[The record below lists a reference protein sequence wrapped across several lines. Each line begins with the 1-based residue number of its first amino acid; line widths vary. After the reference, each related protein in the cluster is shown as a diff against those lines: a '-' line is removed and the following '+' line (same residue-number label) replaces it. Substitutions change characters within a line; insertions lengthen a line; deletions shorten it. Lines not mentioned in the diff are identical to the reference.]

1 MIVEKEMA
9 ALTLTGQKRQGSVS
23 WTYLAVKRFLD
34 IVISGSALVVL
45 SPLLLVIAILIRAED
60 GGPVLYHRKCV
71 GKNGYYDMLKFRTMV
86 VDADNFEKYLTPEQ
100 LEEYRRNIKLDND
113 PRITRT
119 GKFLRRTSL
128 DELMQLVSILRGDM
142 SIIGPRPMVEAE
154 SRYFGDSLERVL
166 EAKPGLTGY
175 WQVNGRSDCTYESG
189 ERQRLELYYA
199 DHRSL
204 WMDIRIFFK
213 TFAVVW
219 KGNGAK

>member
-1 MIVEKEMA
+1 MTVEKEMDPLPQA
-9 ALTLTGQKRQGSVS
+9 GKNRGGGAGV
-23 WTYLAVKRFLD
+23 TYLAVKRFLD

-45 SPLLLVIAILIRAED
+45 SPLLLVIAVMIKRED

-86 VDADNFEKYLTPEQ
+86 ADADNFEKYLTPDQ
-100 LEEYRRNIKLDND
+100 LEEYRRNIKLDDD

>member
-1 MIVEKEMA
+1 MTVEKEAA
-9 ALTLTGQKRQGSVS
+9 ALPPADRTRRGSVS
-23 WTYLAVKRFLD
+23 RTYLAVKRFLD
-34 IVISGSALVVL
+34 IVISGTALVVL
-45 SPLLLVIAILIRAED
+45 SPLLLVIAIMVKAED

-86 VDADNFEKYLTPEQ
+86 ADADNFEKYLTPEQ
-100 LEEYRRNIKLDND
+100 LEEYRRNIKLDDD